1 MALSNAER
9 QRRYRER
16 LKAQAIGVTPEMVYE
31 AARIFY
37 VRYQEY
43 TQDES
48 VPRWEEH
55 LENCRRSKRRA
66 SWIEMIPD
74 DIEPDAW
81 DDIITDEEER
91 ALLTKVA
98 AVAHAIKNP
107 PKA

>member
-9 QRRYRER
+9 QRRYKER
-16 LKAQAIGVTPEMVYE
+16 LKAQANGVTPEMVYE

-37 VRYQEY
+37 VRYKEY
-43 TQDES
+43 TQDENMPS
-48 VPRWEEH
+48 WDEH
-55 LENCRRSKRRA
+55 LRNCRKPKARGN
-66 SWIEMIPD
+66 WVEFIPD

-81 DDIITDEEER
+81 DDMNMSEDER

-107 PKA
+107 PPD